1 MTEYRKNLQP
11 GQIMQTGMQ
20 EIHRL
25 WRFSKAAKYLL
36 ITASFPHSPQAFPQE
51 LSTGEIS
58 CGYAFSVH
66 IKCGSGGK
74 RNAYFFAGGGFYHGE
89 NFVQKFGL
97 DSHWNQ
103 SEKTQE
109 IFEIGG

>member
-1 MTEYRKNLQP
+1 MTECRKNLLL
-11 GQIMQTGMQ
+11 GWIMQTAMQ

-25 WRFSKAAKYLL
+25 WRLFKTAKYLL

-51 LSTGEIS
+51 LSTGVLS
-58 CGYAFSVH
+58 CGYAFLVH
-66 IKCGSGGK
+66 IRCAAGCR
-74 RNAYFFAGGGFYHGE
+74 RNTHFFAGGGFYHGE

-97 DSHWNQ
+97 DSLV
-103 SEKTQE
+103 SECEKTEE

>member
-1 MTEYRKNLQP
+1 
-11 GQIMQTGMQ
+11 MQTGMQ

-25 WRFSKAAKYLL
+25 WRFCKAAEYLL

-66 IKCGSGGK
+66 IKCGGEGE
-74 RNAYFFAGGGFYHGE
+74 RNTYFFAGGGFYHGE
-89 NFVQKFGL
+89 IFVQKFGL
-97 DSHWNQ
+97 DSRRNQ
-103 SEKTQE
+103 SEKTE
-109 IFEIGG
+109 EFFKIGG